1 MFTNFLKTSS
11 VIILLT
17 TSSIVLA
24 NECTYK
30 QAQTKM
36 VEFTNMMQVANREK
50 IAMIDKTGDSTPE
63 LEAKLLAMVEESV
76 PIGILLSEEYDKNE
90 SIQYTDAVN
99 PEICKQYDAVMKKH
113 APTGYKIA
121 KVEVE
126 ATKSSE
132 NCTTNKLWERFG
144 KAIQEQQALADKITK
159 AELPAYMKLQTEIG
173 QYATTDIAQACV
185 KLTEFENMLDAE

>member
-1 MFTNFLKTSS
+1 
-11 VIILLT
+11 
-17 TSSIVLA
+17 
-24 NECTYK
+24 
-30 QAQTKM
+30 
-36 VEFTNMMQVANREK
+36 MMQVANREK

-76 PIGILLSEEYDKNE
+76 PIGVLLSEEFDKNE
-90 SIQYTDAVN
+90 NIQYADAVN
-99 PEICKQYDAVMKKH
+99 PEICKQYDAIMNKH
-113 APTGYKIA
+113 APAGYKIA

-126 ATKSSE
+126 ATSVDE

-144 KAIQEQQALADKITK
+144 VAIQKQQKIVDKITK

-173 QYATTDIAQACV
+173 QYATTDLAQACV